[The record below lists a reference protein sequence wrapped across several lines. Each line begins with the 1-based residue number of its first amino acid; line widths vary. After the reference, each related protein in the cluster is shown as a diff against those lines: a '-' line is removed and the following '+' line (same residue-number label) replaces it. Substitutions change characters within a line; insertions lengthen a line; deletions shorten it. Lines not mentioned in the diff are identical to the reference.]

1 MTKGP
6 LSQPWFNAI
15 VNALMLAVTAYV
27 IFVLYCYFVADI
39 HNPREFGLSEFTIN
53 YEGGFVRRGL
63 LGQLLLWVASTT
75 GISPRVMVGALC
87 LLSFAFV
94 VYYMTRNLLTHGI
107 SWWILPTSYVF
118 VPAMICIVRKDF
130 CIISIFILTLWLYRH
145 TLWNTWVRLVILA
158 TLLSISTLI
167 YEGISFIT
175 IPAAAILLLSDSQI
189 KAPLWAKL
197 CAIAMPCIALIA
209 CSLAHGDAATAEA
222 IHQSW
227 SQWDGEMI
235 NIDKHSFSL
244 WAISWDIRYA
254 LQRNESV
261 FIYSTAVSY
270 WPKLLYRISAVIL
283 TLYIGS
289 RYLFTMTQQKHTD
302 VAPAQYS
309 QFSAL
314 LFVIFLCML
323 PLWLGLSCDYGR
335 MVMQLIIISFATW
348 WSMPPDQRQR
358 LFPRPINHA
367 VTKLNHAVDAVIPNS
382 PATIA
387 ILLLFAGISPT
398 FFFLS
403 NLWNFSAVGILIQAL
418 HMRGLTVI

>member
-15 VNALMLAVTAYV
+15 VNALLLAVTAYV

-39 HNPREFGLSEFTIN
+39 HNPHEFGLSEFTIN

-75 GISPRVMVGALC
+75 GISPRVMVGTLC

-94 VYYMTRNLLTHGI
+94 VYYMTHNLLTHGI
-107 SWWILPTSYVF
+107 SWWILPSSYVF

-145 TLWNTWVRLVILA
+145 TQWNKWVRLAILA
-158 TLLSISTLI
+158 TSVAVCTLI
-167 YEGISFIT
+167 YEGISFII

-197 CAIAMPCIALIA
+197 CTIAVPCIAFAA
-209 CSLAHGDAATAEA
+209 CSIAHGDAATAEA

-227 SQWDGEMI
+227 RQWDGEMI
-235 NIDKHSFSL
+235 NIYEHSCSL
-244 WAISWDIRYA
+244 WALSWDIPLA
-254 LQRNESV
+254 LHCNESV
-261 FIYSTAVSY
+261 LLYGAYTSY
-270 WPKLLYRISAVIL
+270 WPKLLYRISVLLL

-289 RYLFTMTQQKHTD
+289 RYLFTMTRQKTGAD
-302 VAPAQYS
+302 NARS

-314 LFVIFLCML
+314 FFVIFLCMS
-323 PLWLGLSCDYGR
+323 PLWLGLSCDFGR
-335 MVMQLIIISFATW
+335 MVMQLMIISFATW
-348 WSMPPDQRQR
+348 WSMPPVQRQS
-358 LFPRPINHA
+358 LFPRPVNNA
-367 VTKLNHAVDAVIPNS
+367 VGRFNHAVDAVIPNR

-387 ILLLFAGISPT
+387 ILMLCTGISPT

-403 NLWNFSAVGILIQAL
+403 HLWNFSAIGILVQAL
-418 HMRGLTVI
+418 HALGLTVI